1 MKRIRNL
8 TLFFIVSMSIGLS
21 GVFGWLCWQQA
32 LQFVEVPRIV
42 LNTSPLDYGISDYET
57 IEVTTSDNLTL
68 RGWYIAPT
76 RADGATIIF
85 LHGQG
90 GHLRDLM
97 PEAILYTDMGY
108 GALLFDL
115 RGHGASDDAPVTMG
129 INEVLDVEA
138 MFQFL
143 LTQNEVNPER
153 IAIYGNSMG
162 ASIALLSAEQIPDI
176 RVVIADAPYSSI
188 YNALRDG
195 IPRQIGIPALFFPD
209 IIIGMSNYLS
219 GENFYTASP
228 IDSIMNVHQ
237 PVLFIHGTNDGRIP
251 YTHSE
256 ALFNVA
262 NEPKELYLVEGS
274 GHTNNYEYDVES
286 YQAIVIPFLE
296 KYLANG

>member
-8 TLFFIVSMSIGLS
+8 TLFFIITMSIGLS

-42 LNTSPLDYGISDYET
+42 LDTTPVDYGISTYET
-57 IEVTTSDNLTL
+57 VQVATSDNLIL

-76 RADGATIIF
+76 RADGAVIIF
-85 LHGQG
+85 LHGHG

-97 PEAILYTDMGY
+97 PEALLFTEMGY

-129 INEVLDVEA
+129 INEVFDVQA
-138 MFQFL
+138 MVQFL
-143 LTQNEVNPER
+143 LSQSEVNPER

-162 ASIALLSAEQIPDI
+162 AATALLSAEQIPDI

-195 IPRQIGIPALFFPD
+195 IPNQMGIPALFFPD
-209 IIIGMSNYLS
+209 IIISMSNHLS
-219 GENFYTASP
+219 DEDFYNASP
-228 IDSIMNVHQ
+228 ISAITNIHQ
-237 PVLFIHGTNDGRIP
+237 PTLFIHGTNDGRIP

-256 ALFNVA
+256 ALFSLA
-262 NEPKELYLVEGS
+262 NEPKLLYLVEGS

-286 YQAIVIPFLE
+286 YEAIVFPFLE
-296 KYLANG
+296 QNLINE